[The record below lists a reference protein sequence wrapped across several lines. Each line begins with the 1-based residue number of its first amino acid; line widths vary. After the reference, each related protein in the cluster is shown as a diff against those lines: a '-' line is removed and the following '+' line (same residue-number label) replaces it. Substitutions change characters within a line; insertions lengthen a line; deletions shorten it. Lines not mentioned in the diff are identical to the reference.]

1 MGWGFDDLLP
11 FFQCT
16 ERAEG
21 RDPAVRG
28 AQGPMVVAP
37 AAKRHPAAA
46 AYLEAA
52 AQTGHARA
60 SDVSSGLEEGFG
72 WVDLNIVDG
81 RRQSAADGEL
91 RVQILTTGAE
101 TSGRHDLL
109 DAFALPDIATPLQH
123 LHTRYEERLWSW
135 RASSRC
141 GPARTRSSSGRVTI
155 TPSHSTPR
163 TRSRPV
169 RTVGAAW

>member
-1 MGWGFDDLLP
+1 
-11 FFQCT
+11 
-16 ERAEG
+16 
-21 RDPAVRG
+21 
-28 AQGPMVVAP
+28 MVVAP